1 MSTYYCL
8 VAGLPDISLDDGKL
22 SYSVS
27 DFKAELYPDLSAQD
41 RKLIDL
47 FYLKFDNTAIL
58 KLLKNKD
65 AVIEDKGNFSAEE
78 LLQLIEAVREGD
90 TPDKKYPSY
99 LVNFVSQYLQL
110 SQDELY
116 RADDLLAALYYS
128 YGMSSNNA
136 FIASWFE
143 FNLNLNNILA
153 ALAARKYKMEVSSV
167 IVGATSICE
176 QLRTSNARDF
186 GLNETLEYFEALQRI
201 ADIEELVER
210 EKKVDMLKW
219 KWLED
224 ESFFHYFTIE
234 RIFVFLMQLEM
245 IERWISLDKEKGN
258 ELFRKMI
265 QDLKNEVQIPE
276 EFRKSLIPQHF
287 DLTLFISS

>member
-153 ALAARKYKMEVSSV
+153 ALAARKYKLEVSSV

-265 QDLKNEVQIPE
+265 QDLKNEVQIPA
-276 EFRKSLIPQHF
+276 EFRK
-287 DLTLFISS
+287 

>member
-8 VAGLPDISLDDGKL
+8 VVGLPDISLDDGKL

-153 ALAARKYKMEVSSV
+153 ALAARKYKLEVSSV

-276 EFRKSLIPQHF
+276 EFRK
-287 DLTLFISS
+287 

>member
-47 FYLKFDNTAIL
+47 FYLKFDNMAIL

-65 AVIEDKGNFSAEE
+65 TVIEDKGNFSAEE

-128 YGMSSNNA
+128 YGLSSNNA

-276 EFRKSLIPQHF
+276 EFRK
-287 DLTLFISS
+287 

>member
-22 SYSVS
+22 SYSVA
-27 DFKAELYPDLSAQD
+27 DFKSELYPELSVQD

-47 FYLKFDNTAIL
+47 FYLKFDNTDLL

-65 AVIEDKGNFSAEE
+65 AATEGRGNFSSEE
-78 LLQLIEAVREGD
+78 LLQLIDAVRDGD
-90 TPDKKYPSY
+90 IPDKRFPSY
-99 LVNFVSQYLQL
+99 LVDFVTQYFRL
-110 SQDELY
+110 SQEELY
-116 RADDLLAALYYS
+116 RAEDILASLYFS
-128 YGMSSNNA
+128 YGMACCNA

-153 ALAARKYKMEVSSV
+153 ALAARKYKMDVSNV
-167 IVGATSICE
+167 IVGETSICE

-186 GLNETLEYFEALQRI
+186 GLNETLEYIETLQRI
-201 ADIEELVER
+201 SDIEELVER
-210 EKKVDMLKW
+210 EKKVDTLKW

-234 RIFVFLMQLEM
+234 RVFVFLMQLEM
-245 IERWISLDKEKGN
+245 IERWISLDKDKGN

-265 QDLKNEVQIPE
+265 QNLKNEVQIPE
-276 EFRKSLIPQHF
+276 EFRK
-287 DLTLFISS
+287 

>member
-47 FYLKFDNTAIL
+47 FYLKFDNMAIL

-65 AVIEDKGNFSAEE
+65 TVIEDKGNFSAEE

-245 IERWISLDKEKGN
+245 IERWISLDKGKGN

-276 EFRKSLIPQHF
+276 EFRK
-287 DLTLFISS
+287 

>member
-47 FYLKFDNTAIL
+47 FYLKFDNMAIL

-65 AVIEDKGNFSAEE
+65 TVIEDKGNFSAEE

-201 ADIEELVER
+201 ADIEELAER

-276 EFRKSLIPQHF
+276 EFRK
-287 DLTLFISS
+287 

>member
-27 DFKAELYPDLSAQD
+27 DFKTELYPDLSAQD

-153 ALAARKYKMEVSSV
+153 ALAARKYKLEVSSV

-210 EKKVDMLKW
+210 EKKVNMLKW

-276 EFRKSLIPQHF
+276 EFRK
-287 DLTLFISS
+287 

>member
-58 KLLKNKD
+58 KLLRNKD

-116 RADDLLAALYYS
+116 RTDDLLAALYYS

-276 EFRKSLIPQHF
+276 EFRK
-287 DLTLFISS
+287 

>member
-99 LVNFVSQYLQL
+99 LVNFVSRYLQL
-110 SQDELY
+110 SQDEFY

-153 ALAARKYKMEVSSV
+153 ALAARKYKLEVSSV

-234 RIFVFLMQLEM
+234 RIFIFLMQLEM

-276 EFRKSLIPQHF
+276 EFRK
-287 DLTLFISS
+287 

>member
-22 SYSVS
+22 SYSVV
-27 DFKAELYPDLSAQD
+27 DFKSELYPELSIRDQ
-41 RKLIDL
+41 KLIDL
-47 FYLKFDNTAIL
+47 FYLKYDNADLL

-65 AVIEDKGNFSAEE
+65 AVTEGKGNFSTEE
-78 LLQLIEAVREGD
+78 LLLLIDTVRDGD
-90 TPDKKYPSY
+90 TPDKRFPAY
-99 LVNFVSQYLQL
+99 LIDFITQYFTL
-110 SQDELY
+110 SQEELY
-116 RADDLLAALYYS
+116 RAEDLLASLYFS
-128 YGMSSNNA
+128 YGMACSNV

-143 FNLNLNNILA
+143 FNLNLNNILV
-153 ALAARKYKMEVSSV
+153 ALAARKYKLEVANV
-167 IVGATSICE
+167 IVGNTSVCE

-186 GLNETLEYFEALQRI
+186 GLNETLEYFETLQRI

-224 ESFFHYFTIE
+224 ESFFYYFTVE
-234 RIFVFLMQLEM
+234 RVFVFLMQLEM
-245 IERWISLDKEKGN
+245 IERWISLDKEKGH

-265 QDLKNEVQIPE
+265 QNLKDEVQIPE
-276 EFRKSLIPQHF
+276 EFRK
-287 DLTLFISS
+287 

>member
-90 TPDKKYPSY
+90 TLDKKYPSY

-245 IERWISLDKEKGN
+245 IERWISLDKETGH

-276 EFRKSLIPQHF
+276 EFRK
-287 DLTLFISS
+287 

>member
-99 LVNFVSQYLQL
+99 QVNFVSQYLQL

-153 ALAARKYKMEVSSV
+153 ALAARKYKLEVSSV

-276 EFRKSLIPQHF
+276 EFRK
-287 DLTLFISS
+287 

>member
-116 RADDLLAALYYS
+116 RADDLLVALYYS

-276 EFRKSLIPQHF
+276 EFRK
-287 DLTLFISS
+287 

>member
-27 DFKAELYPDLSAQD
+27 DFKTELYPDLSAQD

-224 ESFFHYFTIE
+224 DSFFHYFTIE

-276 EFRKSLIPQHF
+276 EFRK
-287 DLTLFISS
+287 

>member
-99 LVNFVSQYLQL
+99 LVNFVSRYLQL
-110 SQDELY
+110 SQDEFY

-153 ALAARKYKMEVSSV
+153 ALAARKYKLEVSSV

-176 QLRTSNARDF
+176 QLCTSNARDF

-276 EFRKSLIPQHF
+276 EFRK
-287 DLTLFISS
+287 

>member
-176 QLRTSNARDF
+176 LLRTSNARDF

-276 EFRKSLIPQHF
+276 EFRK
-287 DLTLFISS
+287 

>member
-8 VAGLPDISLDDGKL
+8 VGGLPDISLDDGKL

-153 ALAARKYKMEVSSV
+153 ALAARKYKLEVSSV

-276 EFRKSLIPQHF
+276 EFRK
-287 DLTLFISS
+287 

>member
-47 FYLKFDNTAIL
+47 FYLKFDNMAIL

-90 TPDKKYPSY
+90 TLDKKYPSY

-276 EFRKSLIPQHF
+276 EFRK
-287 DLTLFISS
+287 

>member
-47 FYLKFDNTAIL
+47 FYLKFDNMAIL

-65 AVIEDKGNFSAEE
+65 TVIEDKGNFSAEE

-245 IERWISLDKEKGN
+245 IERWILLDKEKGN

-276 EFRKSLIPQHF
+276 EFRK
-287 DLTLFISS
+287 

>member
-27 DFKAELYPDLSAQD
+27 DFKTELYPDLSAQD

-153 ALAARKYKMEVSSV
+153 ALAARKYKLEVSSV

-276 EFRKSLIPQHF
+276 EFRK
-287 DLTLFISS
+287 

>member
-47 FYLKFDNTAIL
+47 FYLKFDNMAIL

-65 AVIEDKGNFSAEE
+65 TVIEDKGNFSAEE

-167 IVGATSICE
+167 IVGSTSICE

-276 EFRKSLIPQHF
+276 EFRK
-287 DLTLFISS
+287 

>member
-153 ALAARKYKMEVSSV
+153 ALAARKYKTEVSSV

-276 EFRKSLIPQHF
+276 EFRK
-287 DLTLFISS
+287 

>member
-234 RIFVFLMQLEM
+234 RIFVFLMQQEM

-276 EFRKSLIPQHF
+276 EFRK
-287 DLTLFISS
+287 

>member
-27 DFKAELYPDLSAQD
+27 DFKTELYPDLSAQD

-58 KLLKNKD
+58 KLLRNKD

-276 EFRKSLIPQHF
+276 EFRK
-287 DLTLFISS
+287 

>member
-27 DFKAELYPDLSAQD
+27 DFKTELYPDLSAQD

-210 EKKVDMLKW
+210 EMKVDMLKW

-276 EFRKSLIPQHF
+276 EFRK
-287 DLTLFISS
+287 

>member
-153 ALAARKYKMEVSSV
+153 ALAARKYKLEVSSV

-258 ELFRKMI
+258 EFFRKMI

-276 EFRKSLIPQHF
+276 EFRK
-287 DLTLFISS
+287 

>member
-265 QDLKNEVQIPE
+265 RDLKNEVQIPE
-276 EFRKSLIPQHF
+276 EFRK
-287 DLTLFISS
+287 

>member
-27 DFKAELYPDLSAQD
+27 DFKTELYPDLSAQD

-153 ALAARKYKMEVSSV
+153 ALAARKYKMEVSRV

-258 ELFRKMI
+258 EFFRKMI

-276 EFRKSLIPQHF
+276 EFRK
-287 DLTLFISS
+287 

>member
-47 FYLKFDNTAIL
+47 FYLKFDNMAIL

-65 AVIEDKGNFSAEE
+65 TVIEDKGNFSAEE

-224 ESFFHYFTIE
+224 ESFFYYFTIE

-276 EFRKSLIPQHF
+276 EFRK
-287 DLTLFISS
+287 